1 MIGLSIAVGGEIFL
15 FFFSVMSSAAWALVS
30 SHGASFPFPS
40 LAISIWYE
48 VLLLRFGSRP
58 ILVVASATK
67 ECFTAFRLSSTP
79 NPVDFMPFLRWV
91 GMNGLQKRMQRLEK
105 EIDGL
110 LEEIVDEIRRKESE
124 ENPQVYTDNITKGTL
139 ERSRGVGKPY
149 EVHAGAVPDRGRRR
163 IQVHSHQSWK
173 EAVPGASPGRKE
185 TMGLALASLVQCFEW
200 RRLGEEEV
208 DLAESEGLTTPMAV
222 PLEALCK
229 PRQAMRDV
237 LSPL

>member
-1 MIGLSIAVGGEIFL
+1 MQGTRPPRP
-15 FFFSVMSSAAWALVS
+15 AL
-30 SHGASFPFPS
+30 H
-40 LAISIWYE
+40 
-48 VLLLRFGSRP
+48 
-58 ILVVASATK
+58 
-67 ECFTAFRLSSTP
+67 
-79 NPVDFMPFLRWV
+79 D
-91 GMNGLQKRMQRLEK
+91 
-105 EIDGL
+105 
-110 LEEIVDEIRRKESE
+110 
-124 ENPQVYTDNITKGTL
+124 PQ
-139 ERSRGVGKPY
+139 RSRGVGKPY